1 MKGNDHFFVSMVN
14 RTRVIIMSLNYR
26 EYWSLVD
33 WEKLQ
38 TEKTVKRFSRLLR
51 VMEFKRDL
59 GKYVIRVT

>member
-1 MKGNDHFFVSMVN
+1 MVN